1 MSDLIK
7 LNCPF
12 CGGKLEIP
20 INSNKVTCLYC
31 GQDSLIPGLV
41 SSQSA
46 CPICGEKDQ
55 VQKVSGLVL
64 SDPAFAQHLR
74 APDKPRIPSF
84 EEYFRSQQTS
94 TPITA
99 LTQKKKPFGIFLF
112 LTLYC
117 FGQAA
122 YLLILAVMLAYSQA
136 TEYMQ
141 GINYLPFA
149 IIGFIFFVALGF
161 LFAVLAGRARRY
173 NTALI
178 SAPLSVAQVP
188 LTKTELIRS
197 NYEAMAQSRMQAW
210 NLAMK
215 KWELLYYCKRDNIV
229 FIPGK
234 GEHAP
239 IAGMLA
245 YINAENS

>member
-41 SSQSA
+41 KSQSA

-84 EEYFRSQQTS
+84 DEYLRTQQSS

-99 LTQKKKPFGIFLF
+99 TAQKKKPFGIFLF
-112 LTLYC
+112 LALYS

-122 YLLILAVMLAYSQA
+122 YLFILVLSLAYSQA
-136 TEYMQ
+136 TDYLQ
-141 GINYLPFA
+141 DFNFLPFA
-149 IIGFIFFVALGF
+149 IIGFIFFIALGV
-161 LFAVLAGRARRY
+161 LFAVLSGRAKRY
-173 NTALI
+173 NASLT
-178 SAPLSVAQVP
+178 STPLSVAQVP

-229 FIPGK
+229 FIPGAAD
-234 GEHAP
+234 HAP